1 MEQVTTSGNS
11 DLRSRLQLLKQG
23 AYIENSYQPS
33 SYRTV
38 KIGSMRMP
46 LAYEY
51 DFMAKDEDE
60 PVKTMEDYENDE
72 VEQDSINTD
81 NNSVI
86 QEEYKD
92 SVINKPFVEE
102 QNVKDYNEEE
112 IDTLVVE
119 DATPTQTKKE
129 NSRGV
134 LGAVADAV
142 FSVVEGAIDTM
153 IKTPSGEMLLNN
165 KKLDEL
171 KFQKEFLEL
180 EKEMRASWRDLNN
193 AYLAQDTEKI
203 RTIYPEYQALLTAYQ
218 QMYDSYKTSA
228 KKYFEYAYQPTADER
243 IAALDKGMAELDK
256 NNEELNED
264 IQAARYWMDLSNS
277 IYKPS
282 DWWLQKEQE
291 SWLYQIPRGL
301 GTSATS
307 LGAMAV
313 SFATQAAANYAINQV
328 AASPLG
334 PLSPYVAGGAAL
346 LGAGVTTAT
355 SIWARDMESL
365 AEVAGAYE
373 QRVLEFAQQK
383 GIDTEALANIGRE
396 QLTQIT
402 GKDYSEA
409 DAKTVFQD
417 MLTYDVAT
425 GDPDIDFAR
434 AESKKGLNTIYN
446 RNMMLAASDVAQQ
459 MIVIPGVGKMFGK
472 VIDKLDVPNSVIN
485 GTVKLMDKTIEKV
498 APKISNINRTKLI
511 NYAVDPA
518 VRLGVTSTM
527 EGVEEATQLLI
538 SRDSATLTDEQELEL
553 GNPIDMFRMFAENNH
568 AAIKGF
574 MGVLG
579 ISPDQALNNDKELKD
594 NFKVGAAIGLIMG
607 GAPQLYEAN
616 TRRKSFNAGQELG
629 RRILTEY
636 VKDKEDMYKYIE
648 YGKRAMSGS
657 RKEDFMQAI
666 DLQLEE
672 GAIPSGWTAEE
683 IEAEK
688 NNISDIYD
696 IIRHNPLIKEL
707 KEKDNKA
714 ISAAYI
720 KLLRDKYNDQVS
732 SYVELRNSLDRNL
745 IEEDLND
752 FFFNN
757 QNKILNPLKDDERA
771 RNLIKSYMI
780 YQAQL
785 DKINSIIKHY
795 EAVKDKDQSVI
806 NLLDLMY
813 SEKAEHEK
821 NISSIRTRAK
831 ALKIN
836 QFLSKANLVKSNDA
850 VSNYYFDE
858 LMARTGIEETV
869 KTLNKVTSD
878 SKALL
883 KAAKKYQESL
893 IPEPQEET
901 TEPVVENETN
911 ISDDEVE
918 AAVVVTPSETE
929 SETKTEEGNTVEETT
944 DSKGTDSIKPTVDVT
959 EGTSSETVKNNV
971 SQLEK
976 SLDDTFSFTSD
987 EYIKRLSGSDS
998 SIAKELYQNYVH
1010 LKEDYNNGNI
1020 NDEWYVN
1027 GLNTIKTE
1035 LDEFVK
1041 PYAEINK
1048 RYISNTVQELDRIK
1062 GIVEKQFK
1070 DSPNY
1075 EELKSLLE
1083 EANKIFSTFDSGNV
1097 KTANNVRAELT
1108 KLFYKV
1114 KRLIGNDSQIANEIK
1129 VLRDNINKQRS
1140 TNIDT
1145 SSGHSQIKADTLYSE
1160 VMKNINAQLQLLG
1173 EQLMPE
1179 LGVNT
1184 YQEYQ
1189 IQRAIDDYD
1198 GDNTI
1203 ADDWNDLRIL
1213 RDNLEEAVI
1222 DGDIDTANRLVQEI
1236 NNFINNSLGI
1246 EPEEE
1251 TNSILY
1257 QASSE
1262 DLNNASY
1269 EDMYQESEGLSER
1282 DFSEEYDAHDS
1293 GETENHK
1300 EEIIEDNSA
1309 PDEIDDNEPNTL
1321 PEQPGIDSNTK
1332 KYTDKEIDESIELDQ
1347 DNREQQVDESDEE
1360 FQPERMEG
1368 TLYFRVDAAPMMNG
1382 YNNNSDLVEYLNVP
1396 GNVAK
1401 AKYYVIVGAPD
1412 SQYGSY
1418 DPADIKTWDNAAI
1431 YVEIITPN
1439 GKKFITALK
1448 TPQGIISMR
1457 RAKGLDTTDADLAS
1471 FREFRRQILELHHSN
1486 PDSRIKL
1493 DAHCSSGLISKNR
1506 NADGTVI
1513 NRKLTDISGLNMPK
1527 DLHDLESTGIQF
1539 GIGKGIIDNFI
1550 IMDSKGMPLPGRG
1563 GSGRIFIYPASK
1575 DMLNGKTLPIQLNES
1590 RFADENGNPTE
1601 LAEYFAKV
1609 ILYRETGN
1617 EILDAGDLIRLG
1629 VNYSQSTLVDPAD
1642 RRYQFLADKQFY
1654 FNYKKGWA
1662 QLGRKRY
1669 DIAQLRVG
1677 NGLSILTKFIADNLH
1692 WNTDKTLLFNSL
1704 PESLKT
1710 YAIENNLKSFK
1721 LAEGLEFDM
1730 EDLGLIYE
1738 DGQVKEDTN
1747 SKGLST
1753 LAWMIKR
1760 GKIQSDLQDSIMVNP
1775 FVYVSN
1781 PRIEVEIDPEQQ
1793 AVETEASQ
1801 PINDTFDLYTAVQGS
1816 EEDAQTTTDVYTDA
1830 NSQEISDFFGF
1841 DGPEMRMTRNQMMQ
1855 QKRVNTKK
1863 AVKWLKR
1870 TLGLTNE
1877 QIEIVDGVI
1886 REFANGSAVYGV
1898 ARRDSIAIS
1907 DQAIEGVQYHEAWH
1921 RVSLLMLDK
1930 ETRTKLYNEF
1940 RKQHPEFRSLDN
1952 KQLEEEIADRFMDY
1966 MLNDKESA
1974 FRYYIT
1980 KLFRNIKKF
1989 LHINASLNPSDLDSI
2004 FDAIKYGDFRKHAL
2018 DKESYNE
2025 FVKAYES
2032 GAYYKVGPDKE
2043 YTPVNFPTLAEFDS
2057 AIDSL
2062 KACMF
2067 IANGAKYISDIS
2079 NLSEDKL
2086 KALIESYSK
2095 SNRVTVEQKKALNEI
2110 LEHFDV
2116 FMYELRPKLQQM
2128 GIRAIDRDA
2137 DEEMSKREEGA
2148 KPSYDKASFE
2158 YDKKNNALASV
2169 KMFIATLSDTY
2180 FEYKKVDGV
2189 NVRTMKTRI
2198 NKVTG
2203 LPMIVDYDTAYALI
2217 AKNLSTVESF
2227 HSEPGQDPETSLV
2240 GRCARLAKSSPFF
2253 QFLYKRLTQPMDMN
2267 LQTQILQTV
2276 KSFDQN
2282 FIEVAFFRNQDGEI
2296 TFEVKDSINKRAT
2309 KIYPSTWSDMFFNS
2323 EMVIRTDDST
2333 VANKEAINEVIDEF
2347 REIYNYVD
2355 KNRKQ
2360 MSNTDVDEQLSKFV
2374 KVLNKIRIDVDVDTI
2389 ESMFG
2394 SDRIE
2399 SFAELILNNNKG
2411 AAKYLFESTLNEI
2424 ANGKKDLK
2432 TRSKD
2437 KQAQLDRVFM
2447 GLGKDSFINRLAE
2460 AQSFTHPSDTELS
2473 VLGPNNSVMFT
2484 KTQNCYASDVI
2495 RWLNNKDEQI
2505 ITQLNA
2511 DPYCKSSRILNVINN
2526 DGKVKLNTFVNFYG
2540 EGVNDKGRDYL
2551 SISPVEDY
2559 IAKMTFTYANHIIFP
2574 TMADKKTWFT
2584 ISGVKLF
2591 NKELY
2596 LSLSKTG
2603 KVNVKFNYEALSQL
2617 YNYWLDEY
2625 NTIVEYYNSLPGL
2638 TKADMIKNY
2647 HTSGKGGLFRHFTGY
2662 YANVDGQIKWIDL
2675 NAALKEASKNGMD
2688 DVKQLLDEI
2697 KETLF
2702 TNKSETLNKINDILH
2717 KQLEQEIKTCEN
2729 LGIIERDKNG
2739 KLVNK
2744 LLDAKVFNHF
2754 KEIYQQHS
2762 LSAVSDNAER
2772 YAIITMIGNHMINNN
2787 VSVIETE
2794 KIITGDVAF
2803 FKNDD
2808 DKIKRLG
2815 SVLSTG
2821 DNLRTQWYYENNAV
2835 DKTSYDY
2842 LKDRQTYTATVI
2854 NDNEIPSAQ
2863 YEQLK
2868 QMFTFAYIR
2877 NLLAEK
2883 EGLSEKEIDE
2893 LMKDQDAAREKYE
2906 YVFELAEKLA
2916 DDDASAYG
2924 MNDKGTKGN
2933 VNQADAAVYISPR
2946 MYRNIVQMLGEW
2958 SNEIAE
2964 AFDIMESDIDWLSD
2978 PVLYAKTLKTL
2989 IKPLKTTYFG
2999 YTYDAKLKHNVPVFN
3014 KMAMFPM
3021 FKVLAKGDNLELYN
3035 RMNALGKYKGLE
3047 PIDQVAFE
3055 SAVKVGIK
3063 GPTDFYKDYTNEEI
3077 NDLGKMV
3084 VTKQYF
3090 RNLRRQLITDPH
3102 THDRTLFGT
3111 QVSTVAV
3118 SNLIMDRVYG
3128 ENKGQKI
3135 TGREVKERLFGTIN
3149 AISDIGFA
3157 TVRDMFLDE
3166 NGNLDYEKTSKQLI
3180 KEAKASNMGKDVE
3193 NALALNED
3201 GTDFKIPL
3209 AALPDSKWVE
3219 TKIISTNNKKSIDLE
3234 LPGGAF
3240 IQMSSFGVKQI
3251 GVKSSRLLN
3260 VREDGSMDAIISI
3273 NLFSHII
3280 PDYKNK
3286 SFTEARQWLIDNGII
3301 GENAGSVAMGYR
3313 IPTQGLSSIAGLHI
3327 KDVLP
3332 SIVGDTIVLP
3342 DEFTAQ
3348 TGSDFDIDKLY
3359 IARYNYEIVEEYI
3372 DAEDVFERW
3381 YNQHLVM
3388 TGSDNGGKKTLM
3400 SQYGNKTNARE
3411 YFVKENRDYKIVD
3424 DKTVKVTKRA
3434 KKVEFTW
3441 DENDPQSSYK
3451 KNSKEANENL
3461 LLETYLMVLTDNK
3474 NVDETRL
3481 PLDKVTGIIK
3491 NEILPIVDSGEAAK
3505 EFIPMNELSPTYQ
3518 MNKKYEYSGGKTG
3531 IAPFALNNKNHVLTQ
3546 LTNLKFAQ
3554 NNLLEALGFTGLD
3567 GIKSMNE
3574 RVAERDK
3581 KTKQIILDEEGNVK
3595 YVNEEGLRILDW
3607 ISAMINAHVDVAKDP
3622 YVIRLNVRQYTYN
3635 MCNFLLR
3642 VGFGKNTF
3650 FFLPQQILKEMALAY
3665 DRAQGIYG
3673 IDETKS
3679 KTSIINEE
3687 MKKIRQRYFKEYS
3700 DYCKALRITPEL
3712 NLTKS
3717 GDLQITGGSIVNYA
3731 SDIMQRDFL
3740 IEQLFNKKNFKTL
3753 STKEQMNYMKNQL
3766 LISELFLQLNMLAD
3780 DMSKLV
3786 QLSQVDTKKFGNN
3799 FVDHDRFVY
3808 RLKSLMV
3815 NTVLFDADSIQEYL
3829 DETFL
3834 STKID
3839 NGLIKPARMFEDIMI
3854 RSKQSFKDII
3864 SQILMMIGRI
3874 DSTDSELNKIIS
3886 NELEAQI
3893 RSKYLESKDNYEMF
3907 YGTNTMAKRLS
3918 KIKIDILNGVYP
3930 EMLTQDGKIA
3940 NQLLNYL
3947 GVLTRMSTD
3956 TYAAPDIIIRN
3967 RMSEDDKYLKQNL
3980 ISYWEELLES
3990 PHEEVRKFA
3999 RDLFIYELITTGGNF
4014 NKHGIFNLIPISL
4027 IIENGYAEFMRQAT
4041 VNFVGRDIDFDNFF
4055 LNNWQNNKI
4064 VKTIEIYE
4072 NKLDEEGRTI
4082 KVAKFPILNSKNKF
4096 LSANV
4101 RIPIVLQPNAV
4112 SFATNA
4118 SKQPLFTPYIK
4129 YKVPGGKGNPEH
4141 TLLYKFVGIIPNE
4154 KGTVN
4159 PLYVL
4164 VNKKGLNQ
4172 GGRVVKEYDDYSNS
4186 MFDFNNLDI
4195 ALDAKNMI
4203 TVDDVRK
4210 FIMNNAFFTN
4220 DRTKNDWIK
4229 RISEMDEITDN
4240 KPITKALTSNLR
4252 SIKKAKKVVRVL
4264 GQSIYSNMQEEH
4276 SQAEEVND
4284 VNVDDRPEPNS
4295 KSLTFTFPDNI
4306 TIDIPFQLNK
4316 QQEDALN
4323 GLFDFI
4329 KDPSKYGNMI
4339 TLEGYA
4345 GTGKTT
4351 IIGIFDQYL
4360 MRTGR
4365 RPIYSSPTHRANA
4378 VTAQNNP
4385 NAEVVTL
4392 HSLFGLSPR
4401 VDLEDGTYDLR
4412 KLKTEQVRNAK
4423 LKPGQLLIV
4432 DEASMVSTGL
4442 YDFIQDFVKEEHVRV
4457 IFVGDPAQLSPVKDS
4472 TISPVFTREGAT
4484 ILKLTKVER
4493 TGDNPIL
4500 EEATNLR
4507 NGKPLS
4513 YVSKVSDGEGVEY
4526 MHDDYRP
4533 NEVITQI
4540 INSEEYKK
4548 NPFYFRILSATN
4560 AMLPTAN
4567 ERVRKML
4574 YGNNPKQ
4581 IMVGEVLMGFSNVRD
4596 TRNNLTIANSI
4607 DYVVVS
4613 VEEGFT
4619 TIEGMKL
4626 KGFNTTLKTA
4636 AGESGLTNIFIL
4648 SNDIPEADIMKIANA
4663 IEKLERELDLA
4674 FKNRNYSNID
4684 MLSSKLAYLKRNTI
4698 TMKNFEVNGKLKL
4711 QKALD
4716 YGYAHTI
4723 HKSQGGTYD
4732 KVMIYEDTI
4741 NGAAFEADVKQQLR
4755 YVAVS
4760 RAKHNVYVV
4769 TSREFTDNSP
4779 STPTTSETKIPKV
4792 FYSKFNYSRQLVE
4805 DDPRTLYIFTDNTER
4820 TSHGKPVGEGWYR
4833 DKYQTEG
4840 VELGYGTDRNP
4851 TTAIIRGLDNAAP
4864 ISTVKWFYRNHMEGT
4879 DKKAELKARE
4889 ISLWTDADYNTVEA
4903 VLDDEINDIKLL
4915 WDSGDFDKVV
4925 FPRQNE
4931 GGDGIINGKISKIDK
4946 QRTPRLYNLFQ
4957 SKIKELKEYINGYAE
4972 PEETVTTET
4981 SKPTIASSEA
4991 EVWSMKEGW
5000 SVAHYNSKVLPR
5012 IQEAWQF
5019 EYKLTD
5025 NSAIP
5030 KYTINMNYDYNGDK
5044 RPEVKANSTLEAI
5057 KNGERTATTRY
5068 ESDQHIGYLKQLKVG
5083 DIIRFVKKNKQ
5094 GEIIDEVKAVVT
5106 RELHPLSNKSV
5117 QSKPA
5122 QLALPMP
5129 SEFKCH
5135 SGGADG
5141 ADFMWGEIGKEYG
5154 LPEANHYQH
5163 PEKMSPH
5170 GNISISSQDIQEG
5183 RYKVAEAAKSNYGY
5197 QYATMKDGNLIRDWA
5212 QVKYSDAIY
5221 AVGHI
5226 VRRGEKL
5233 FPNQSND
5240 TRVALH
5246 AAVTGGTGYAVEM
5259 ARIAGKPIY
5268 VFDQERNSWYTYSY
5282 EQIKW
5287 LKTGTPMLTMNF
5299 AGIGTRQ
5306 IKENGIQAIRDAYT
5320 KTFGNPTITPK
5331 QESKSEVFDLTKAA
5345 QYDAAVEENNN
5356 LVEDLG
5362 GGEIAKQQVQ
5372 DAVAVAKTGYSL
5384 DEVTPVFSPDEISQ
5398 IKQALNGKPLRVMSV
5413 SRFTDPAFFAN
5424 DIIKFLEQNS
5434 KKPFTDSTRVNA
5446 IELWSKHDGMPI
5458 RNILEAC
5465 AKYKVAPM
5473 VSFSITTLGDTALE
5487 KGVLKYQDLLPL
5499 IKGLIDEGVLD
5510 PRTTTVR
5517 LDPILVGVTNMEDIK
5532 TVVVE
5537 CKKMGITKFVTS
5549 LVQSYGYLDGTP
5561 KDRKVTSGINNA
5573 LAKEGKTYDWGKYYG
5588 YDRNGNIN
5596 FKPKQQYIDEIGKVL
5611 IELNK
5616 DPEIRLETCAFT
5628 IKGLKASACL
5638 DPMIIERV
5646 TGIDVTRPDG
5656 TYDRDTSRPD
5666 CMCYGCHG
5674 DMFRF
5679 NEKKCYSSC
5688 AYCYAAHSGD
5698 SAFEYYNEDG
5708 TLKDRPLTRF
5718 KERKVINVYSG
5729 TGDNTD
5735 LSNFA
5740 VRPFKYQNVVY
5751 NTVEGA
5757 FQAQKLNYS
5766 NYIDSD
5772 MNDAYIKMQNKFA
5785 KATGSE
5791 ARTMGRSISS
5801 LDRQSWDRDSE
5812 AILKE
5817 AMKASFEQNPKAKQR
5832 LLNTGDAIIT
5842 HKNKAGEEQYDG
5854 KFSRL
5859 LMEIR
5864 EEFRKENQVQSVSSL
5879 VTVNKEAVDKMVL
5892 YSKGYDRLNNSL
5904 NEMELDENMISSKI
5918 KQFNEALKSENIN
5931 SEEQMEGLINRIICD

>member
-1 MEQVTTSGNS
+1 MEQITTSGNG

-23 AYIENSYQPS
+23 AYIEDSYQPS

-38 KIGSMRMP
+38 KRGSMRIP
-46 LAYEY
+46 LGQEY
-51 DFMAKDEDE
+51 NLIEDE
-60 PVKTMEDYENDE
+60 EEPIETMEDYENDE
-72 VEQDSINTD
+72 IKQDSIDTD
-81 NNSVI
+81 TTSI
-86 QEEYKD
+86 AQEEYKD
-92 SVINKPFVEE
+92 SVINKSFIEE
-102 QNVKDYNEEE
+102 PKIEDQTEEV
-112 IDTLVVE
+112 DTLVVE
-119 DATPTQTKKE
+119 DATPTEAKKQS
-129 NSRGV
+129 SRGV

-142 FSVVEGAIDTM
+142 FSVAEGAIDTM
-153 IKTPSGEMLLNN
+153 IKTPSGEMILNN

-193 AYLAQDTEKI
+193 AYLAKDTEKV
-203 RTIYPEYQALLTAYQ
+203 RAIYPEYEALLTAYQ
-218 QMYDSYKTSA
+218 QMYDDYKTSA

-243 IAALDKGMAELDK
+243 IAALDKGIAELNK
-256 NNEELNED
+256 SNEELNED
-264 IQAARYWMDLSNS
+264 IQAARDWMELSRS

-291 SWLYQIPRGL
+291 SWLYQIPRGI

-313 SFATQAAANYAINQV
+313 SFATQAAANYAMNQV
-328 AASPLG
+328 ASAPLG
-334 PLSPYVAGGAAL
+334 PLSPYVAGGVAL
-346 LGAGVTTAT
+346 LGAGVTTAS

-373 QRVLEFAQQK
+373 QRVLEFAEQK
-383 GIDTEALANIGRE
+383 GIDTELLADIGRE

-402 GKDYSEA
+402 GEDYSKA

-417 MLTYDVAT
+417 MLTYDIAT

-459 MIVIPGVGKMFGK
+459 MIVIPGVGRMFEKAISK
-472 VIDKLDVPNSVIN
+472 VDIPNRAIN
-485 GTVKLMDKTIEKV
+485 STVKLMDKTIEKI
-498 APKISNINRTKLI
+498 APKMNKITRTKLV

-518 VRLGVTSTM
+518 VRLGITSTM

-538 SRDSATLTDEQELEL
+538 SRDTATLTDEQELEL
-553 GNPIDMFRMFAENNH
+553 GNPIDMFRMFAENNY

-579 ISPDQALNNDKELKD
+579 ISPNQALNSDKELKD

-607 GAPQLYEAN
+607 GAPQLYESN
-616 TRRKSFNAGQELG
+616 TKRKSFNAGQELS
-629 RRILTEY
+629 RYILAGH

-648 YGKRAMSGS
+648 YGKRAMTGS

-672 GAIPSGWTAEE
+672 GAIPASWTAEE

-696 IIRHNPLIKEL
+696 IVRHNPLVKNIKN
-707 KEKDNKA
+707 KEDKT

-720 KLLRDKYNDQVS
+720 KILRDKYNRQVE
-732 SYVELRNSLDRNL
+732 SYNELRNSLDRNA

-785 DKINSIIKHY
+785 DKINSIIKYY
-795 EAVKDKDQSVI
+795 EAIKDKDESVI

-813 SEKAEHEK
+813 TEKTEHEK
-821 NISSIRTRAK
+821 NISNIRTRAK

-878 SKALL
+878 SIDLL

-893 IPEPQEET
+893 IPEPEEET

-918 AAVVVTPSETE
+918 AAVVVTESETTTETE
-929 SETKTEEGNTVEETT
+929 SETKSEEGNTVEETT

-959 EGTSSETVKNNV
+959 EGASSETVENNI

-976 SLDDTFSFTSD
+976 SLDDAFSFTSD
-987 EYIKRLSGSDS
+987 EYIKKLSGSDS
-998 SIAKELYQNYVH
+998 SIAKELYQNYAH
-1010 LKEDYNNGNI
+1010 LKEDYKNGKI
-1020 NDEWYVN
+1020 NDEQYIN
-1027 GLNTIKTE
+1027 GLNAIKTE
-1035 LDEFVK
+1035 ATEFIK
-1041 PYAEINK
+1041 PYADINR
-1048 RYISNTVQELDRIK
+1048 RYIRNTVQELDRINEE
-1062 GIVEKQFK
+1062 IVEKQFK

-1075 EELKSLLE
+1075 EELKSLLK
-1083 EANKIFSTFDSGNV
+1083 EADNVFSTFNANSV
-1097 KTANNVRAELT
+1097 KAASEARAELT
-1108 KLFYKV
+1108 KLLYKV
-1114 KRLIGNDSQIANEIK
+1114 KRLIGDDSQLVDEIK
-1129 VLRDNINKQRS
+1129 ALRDNINKQRAE
-1140 TNIDT
+1140 NVDV
-1145 SSGHSQIKADTLYSE
+1145 SSGHSQVKADNVYGETIR
-1160 VMKNINAQLQLLG
+1160 NANAQLQLLG

-1179 LGVNT
+1179 LGLKS

-1189 IQRAIDDYD
+1189 MQRAVDDYD

-1203 ADDWNDLRIL
+1203 ADDWNNLRTL
-1213 RDNLEEAVI
+1213 RDNLEEQII
-1222 DGDIDTANRLVQEI
+1222 DGLLTNEDIDRANDLVRQI
-1236 NNFINNSLGI
+1236 NDYINSSVET

-1251 TNSILY
+1251 TSSILY

-1282 DFSEEYDAHDS
+1282 DFATEYDVHDS

-1309 PDEIDDNEPNTL
+1309 PDEIDDNEPSSL
-1321 PEQPGIDSNTK
+1321 PEQPGMDSNTK
-1332 KYTDKEIDESIELDQ
+1332 QYTDEEIEESIELDS
-1347 DNREQQVDESDEE
+1347 DNREQQVDYSNDE
-1360 FQPERMEG
+1360 FQPERIEG
-1368 TLYFRVDAAPMMNG
+1368 TLYFRADAAPMMDG
-1382 YNNNSDLVEYLNVP
+1382 YDNNSELVEYLNVP
-1396 GNVAK
+1396 GNVAN
-1401 AKYYVIVGAPD
+1401 AEYYVIVGAPD

-1418 DPADIKTWDNAAI
+1418 NPADTNTWDNAAI
-1431 YVEIITPN
+1431 YVEILTPN

-1448 TPQGIISMR
+1448 TPKGIISMR

-1506 NADGTVI
+1506 NADDTVI
-1513 NRKLTDISGLNMPK
+1513 NRKLTDIPGLNMPK

-1539 GIGKGIIDNFI
+1539 GIGKGIIDKSI

-1563 GSGRIFIYPASK
+1563 GSGRIFVYPASK

-1601 LAEYFAKV
+1601 LAEYFARV
-1609 ILYRETGN
+1609 VLYRETGN
-1617 EILDAGDLIRLG
+1617 EIIDAGDLIRLG
-1629 VNYSQSTLVDPAD
+1629 VNNSQSTLVDPSD
-1642 RRYQFLADKQFY
+1642 RRYPFLADKQFY
-1654 FNYKKGWA
+1654 FNYKEGWA

-1669 DIAQLRVG
+1669 QISQLRTG

-1692 WNTDKTLLFNSL
+1692 WNTDKTLLFNYL

-1730 EDLGLIYE
+1730 EDLGLVYE
-1738 DGQVKEDTN
+1738 DGQVKEDPN

-1760 GKIQSDLQDSIMVNP
+1760 GKIQSDLQDHIMINP

-1781 PRIEVEIDPEQQ
+1781 PRIEVKIDPEQQ
-1793 AVETEASQ
+1793 AIETEASQ

-1816 EEDAQTTTDVYTDA
+1816 EEEVQTSTDVYTDA

-1841 DGPEMRMTRNQMMQ
+1841 DGPEMRMTRNQMLQ

-1870 TLGLTNE
+1870 TLGLTDE
-1877 QIEIVDGVI
+1877 QVEIVDGVI

-1930 ETRTKLYNEF
+1930 ETRTKLYDEF
-1940 RKQHPEFRSLDN
+1940 RKQHPEFQSLND

-1966 MLNDKESA
+1966 MLNDKEST
-1974 FRYYIT
+1974 FRYYVT

-1989 LHINASLNPSDLDSI
+1989 LHINVSLNPADLNSI

-2025 FVKAYES
+2025 FIKAYES

-2079 NLSEDKL
+2079 SLSEDKL

-2095 SNRVTVEQKKALNEI
+2095 SNRVTIEQKKALNEI

-2282 FIEVAFFRNQDGEI
+2282 FIEVAFFKNQDGEI

-2309 KIYPSTWSDMFFNS
+2309 KMYPSTWSDMFFNS

-2333 VANKEAINEVIDEF
+2333 SANKEAINEVINEF

-2355 KNRKQ
+2355 ENRKQ
-2360 MSNTDVDEQLSKFV
+2360 MSNTDVDEQLAKFV
-2374 KVLNKIRIDVDVDTI
+2374 RVLNKIRIDVDADTI

-2596 LSLSKTG
+2596 LSLGKTG
-2603 KVNVKFNYEALSQL
+2603 KVNVKFNHEALSQL

-2625 NTIVEYYNSLPGL
+2625 NTIVEYYNSLPSL
-2638 TKADMIKNY
+2638 IKQDMIKNY

-2662 YANVDGQIKWIDL
+2662 YATVDGTVKWIDL

-2702 TNKSETLNKINDILH
+2702 TNKSETLNRINDILH

-2729 LGIIERDKNG
+2729 LGIISRDRNG

-2754 KEIYQQHS
+2754 KELYQQHS
-2762 LSAVSDNAER
+2762 LSAVSSNAER

-2863 YEQLK
+2863 YEELK
-2868 QMFTFAYIR
+2868 QMFTFAYTR

-2883 EGLSEKEIDE
+2883 EGLTEKEIDE

-2933 VNQADAAVYISPR
+2933 VNQADAAVYISSR

-2958 SNEIAE
+2958 SDEVAE
-2964 AFDIMESDIDWLSD
+2964 AFDIMESDTDWLSD

-2999 YTYDAKLKHNVPVFN
+2999 YTYDAKLKHNVPIFN

-3035 RMNALGKYKGLE
+3035 RMNALDKYQGLE

-3332 SIVGDTIVLP
+3332 SIVGDTIILP

-3388 TGSDNGGKKTLM
+3388 TGSVSGGKKTLM

-3411 YFVKENRDYKIVD
+3411 YFVKQNRDYKIVD
-3424 DKTVKVTKRA
+3424 NKIVKVTKRA
-3434 KKVEFTW
+3434 KKVEFIW

-3491 NEILPIVDSGEAAK
+3491 NEILPIVDSGETAK

-3574 RVAERDK
+3574 RVAKRDK
-3581 KTKQIILDEEGNVK
+3581 KTKQIILDEEGNIQ

-3753 STKEQMNYMKNQL
+3753 STEEQMNYMKNQL

-3893 RSKYLESKDNYEMF
+3893 RSKYLESKDNYEIF

-3980 ISYWEELLES
+3980 ISYWEELLDS
-3990 PHEEVRKFA
+3990 PHEEILKFA
-3999 RDLFIYELITTGGNF
+3999 RDLFTYELITTGGNF

-4041 VNFVGRDIDFDNFF
+4041 VNFVGGDIDFDNFF

-4072 NKLDEEGRTI
+4072 SKLDEVGRTI

-4096 LSANV
+4096 LSTNV

-4229 RISEMDEITDN
+4229 RLSEMDEVADN
-4240 KPITKALTSNLR
+4240 KPITKALTSNLK
-4252 SIKKAKKVVRVL
+4252 SIRKAKKVVRVL

-4276 SQAEEVND
+4276 SQAKEVND
-4284 VNVDDRPEPNS
+4284 VNVDDRPEPSS
-4295 KSLTFTFPDNI
+4295 KSLTFTFPDNV

-4329 KDPSKYGNMI
+4329 KNPSEYDNMI

-4457 IFVGDPAQLSPVKDS
+4457 IFVGDPAQLSPVKDD

-4513 YVSKVSDGEGVEY
+4513 YVSKVSNGEGVEY

-4540 INSEEYKK
+4540 VNSEEYKK
-4548 NPFYFRILSATN
+4548 NPFHFRILSATN
-4560 AMLPTAN
+4560 AMLPMAN

-4596 TRNNLTIANSI
+4596 VRNNLTVANSI

-4613 VEEGFT
+4613 VQEGFT

-4674 FKNRNYSNID
+4674 FKNCNYSNID

-4698 TMKNFEVNGKLKL
+4698 TMKNFEVDGKLKL

-4760 RAKHNVYVV
+4760 RAKYNVYVV
-4769 TSREFTDNSP
+4769 TSRDFTDNSP
-4779 STPTTSETKIPKV
+4779 STPTTSETKTPKV

-4820 TSHGKPVGEGWYR
+4820 TSHGKPVGEGWYK

-4864 ISTVKWFYRNHMEGT
+4864 ISTVKWFYRNHLEGT

-4889 ISLWTDADYNTVEA
+4889 NSLWTDADYDTVEV

-4915 WDSGDFDKVV
+4915 WDSGDFDKVI

-4931 GGDGIINGKISKIDK
+4931 GGDGIVNGKISKIDK
-4946 QRTPRLYNLFQ
+4946 QRTPKLYDLFR

-4972 PEETVTTET
+4972 PEEVTQPQQTNQ
-4981 SKPTIASSEA
+4981 
-4991 EVWSMKEGW
+4991 V
-5000 SVAHYNSKVLPR
+5000 
-5012 IQEAWQF
+5012 IQE
-5019 EYKLTD
+5019 
-5025 NSAIP
+5025 
-5030 KYTINMNYDYNGDK
+5030 
-5044 RPEVKANSTLEAI
+5044 
-5057 KNGERTATTRY
+5057 
-5068 ESDQHIGYLKQLKVG
+5068 
-5083 DIIRFVKKNKQ
+5083 
-5094 GEIIDEVKAVVT
+5094 
-5106 RELHPLSNKSV
+5106 

-5129 SEFKCH
+5129 SEFRCH

-5154 LPEANHYQH
+5154 LSEANHYQH

-5170 GNISISSQDIQEG
+5170 GNMNISSQDISEG
-5183 RYKVAEAAKSNYGY
+5183 RYKAAEAAKSNYGY

-5221 AVGHI
+5221 AIGHI
-5226 VRRGEKL
+5226 VKRGEKL

-5259 ARIAGKPIY
+5259 ARLAGKPIY

-5282 EQIKW
+5282 EQTKW
-5287 LKTGTPMLTMNF
+5287 LKTGTPTLTMNF

-5320 KTFGNPTITPK
+5320 KTFGNPTVAPK
-5331 QESKSEVFDLTKAA
+5331 QETKSEVFDLTKAA

-5384 DEVTPVFSPDEISQ
+5384 DEVTPVFSPDEIAQ

-5434 KKPFTDSTRVNA
+5434 KKPFTDPTRVNA

-5532 TVVVE
+5532 TVVAE

-5588 YDRNGNIN
+5588 YDRNGKIN
-5596 FKPKQQYIDEIGKVL
+5596 FKPKQRYIDEIGKVL

-5740 VRPFKYQNVVY
+5740 VRPFTYQNATY

-5766 NYIDSD
+5766 NYISSG
-5772 MNDAYIKMQNKFA
+5772 MEDAYIKMQNKFA

-5801 LDRQSWDRDSE
+5801 LDRQSWDKDSE

-5817 AMKASFEQNPKAKQR
+5817 AMKASFEQNPQAKQR
-5832 LLNTGDAIIT
+5832 LLDTGDAIIT

-5864 EEFRKENQVQSVSSL
+5864 EEFRKENQTQSVSSL
-5879 VTVNKEAVDKMVL
+5879 VTINKEAIDKMVL
-5892 YSKGYDRLNNSL
+5892 YNKGYNKLKNSL
-5904 NEMELDENMISSKI
+5904 NEMGLDESLIESKM
-5918 KQFNEALKSENIN
+5918 KQFDEALKSENIN
-5931 SEEQMEGLINRIICD
+5931 SEEQMEGLVNRIICD